1 MTVTV
6 SPSGVVSGLLPSTIQ
21 RWGWSRY
28 AVKASKGGRGSKQLR
43 TATHTLRRACWS
55 VPVTGAGVGV
65 GVGVEVGLGV
75 GIRVDVGV
83 GVGSGAGVGVK
94 VATIGLASSFLDGAA
109 ACVQVQDIDASI
121 LANGCGAAAAGTATV
136 MFDVGTAS
144 AAAVTKVDATTRRRA
159 RQPCGNGLA

>member
-55 VPVTGAGVGV
+55 VPVTGARVG
-65 GVGVEVGLGV
+65 VGLGV

-94 VATIGLASSFLDGAA
+94 VATIGPASSFLDGAA

-159 RQPCGNGLA
+159 SQPCGNGLA